1 MIWEMIRNWWQ
12 ALLNVM
18 HSISFVDFLDIAL
31 LTYLVYILFK
41 FVRETRAGQLMKGIA
56 LLVAFYFISLLAGL
70 KALNKITENV
80 LGSGLLAIVVL
91 FQPELRRALEKFGQ
105 ATSRL
110 PLFTLGDS
118 EEVSDRWNTAIPIIG
133 ESVEQL
139 SKTATG
145 ALIVIECGTKLGEQ
159 IMNGTVMKALPST
172 ELFGNIF
179 YNKTPLH
186 DGAVIMRDGIIWA
199 AACFLPK
206 PQKEELIDKHLGS
219 RHRAAIG
226 MSENSD
232 ALVIVVSE
240 ETGQISVAQD
250 GVLTRNYTRASLERL
265 LRLTLIPQDSDAG
278 SLLPFRRKKK
288 PAPEPEKSASDV
300 PEQKPADS
308 RPVRSRQHGP
318 VRHRRVPVRRPADR
332 AAHRAY
338 TEHTEHAE
346 HAEHSEHTEHTEH
359 TASAEEQGGEA

>member
-1 MIWEMIRNWWQ
+1 MILEMLQNTWH
-12 ALLNVM
+12 ALSNVM
-18 HSISFVDFLDIAL
+18 HSIGFIDFLDIAI
-31 LTYLVYILFK
+31 LTYLVYTVFR

-56 LLVAFYFISLLAGL
+56 VLVAFYFFSSFVGL
-70 KALNKITENV
+70 KALNFVTVKV
-80 LGSGLLAIVVL
+80 LNAGLIAVIVL

-105 ATSRL
+105 TTSRL
-110 PLFTLGDS
+110 PRFALGES
-118 EEVSDRWNTAIPIIG
+118 EETSERWKTAIPIICD
-133 ESVEQL
+133 SAEQL

-145 ALIVIECGTKLGEQ
+145 ALIVIERSSKLGEQ
-159 IMNGTVMKALPST
+159 ILNGTVMKAVPST

-250 GVLTRNYTRASLERL
+250 GVLTRNYTRNSLERL
-265 LRLTLIPQDSDAG
+265 LRLTLLPQDKDTG
-278 SLLPFRRKKK
+278 GLLSFRRKRKPAEKSGKDVPAKK
-288 PAPEPEKSASDV
+288 PAV
-300 PEQKPADS
+300 N
-308 RPVRSRQHGP
+308 RQNAQHP
-318 VRHRRVPVRRPADR
+318 
-332 AAHRAY
+332 AAHTAA
-338 TEHTEHAE
+338 HTPQKAVQRKEGSDAE
-346 HAEHSEHTEHTEH
+346 K
-359 TASAEEQGGEA
+359 